1 MLKHSA
7 NSLMLSFQYSIAENG
22 KPPSFNSA
30 CPLFALADHC
40 VLLIPLRGKHAETD
54 VSIN

>member
-40 VLLIPLRGKHAETD
+40 VLLIPLREKHAETD